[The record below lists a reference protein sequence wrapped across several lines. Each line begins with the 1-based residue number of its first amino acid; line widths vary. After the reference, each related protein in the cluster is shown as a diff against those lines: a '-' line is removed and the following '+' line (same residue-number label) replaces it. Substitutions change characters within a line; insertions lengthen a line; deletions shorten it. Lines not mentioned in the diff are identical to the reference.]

1 MISGSPDRS
10 ISLFPKLSPSVCHG
24 LLLVGISLLIA
35 ILASLTLGVL
45 AGIRSGG
52 FLDKTVSGL
61 SVVVQGLPPFVL
73 SLGAIALFALTL
85 GWLPVAGL
93 TDGGADPTPGQVI
106 RHLVLPV
113 TVLSISQMPWLLLA
127 VRESVVGSKSEGFV
141 AGAVARGIP
150 TPTITKRHILPT
162 SLAPFVNIVGVRLPE
177 LIVGAVLVE
186 EVFSWPGIAGAIVS
200 SARDLDMA
208 LLAFLTVGTTLTVM
222 LGSLLADVLVAV
234 LDPRVSTDG

>member
-1 MISGSPDRS
+1 MFTGDLGISRS
-10 ISLFPKLSPSVCHG
+10 FNQPVSQVISERLPWT

-93 TDGGADPTPGQVI
+93 TDGGCRSHTGTGDPALGPTGDGPLHLAD
-106 RHLVLPV
+106 
-113 TVLSISQMPWLLLA
+113 
-127 VRESVVGSKSEGFV
+127 
-141 AGAVARGIP
+141 AVAPTRG
-150 TPTITKRHILPT
+150 
-162 SLAPFVNIVGVRLPE
+162 
-177 LIVGAVLVE
+177 
-186 EVFSWPGIAGAIVS
+186 
-200 SARDLDMA
+200 
-208 LLAFLTVGTTLTVM
+208 
-222 LGSLLADVLVAV
+222 
-234 LDPRVSTDG
+234 PRIRRGFEK